1 MKENVRLI
9 KYLWGLTIGS
19 FFLTYLVSANMEYE
33 WVSINQK
40 WISNNFLFAVFGGT
54 FTGLLVTLLMEYR
67 HYSLN
72 KNRAKNTCYMSIL
85 SLYAQLQIYYHNLI
99 RAKNDNV
106 IITDRLIDVE
116 VINQNSQTI
125 KNVEYVPIKKD
136 DLELFIS
143 DFNIEYDNSITSLIL
158 DSNFLSQAILM
169 DRIENIKKLGQEV
182 NITYQSP
189 YVKKVVDILLSKS
202 SSLVEDV
209 SGYAQRIAKICD
221 REKDWER
228 FKQTVILYEQSYKM
242 TSLEEFL
249 LKNKECG
256 ENV

>member
-1 MKENVRLI
+1 M
-9 KYLWGLTIGS
+9 
-19 FFLTYLVSANMEYE
+19 
-33 WVSINQK
+33 
-40 WISNNFLFAVFGGT
+40 
-54 FTGLLVTLLMEYR
+54 
-67 HYSLN
+67 
-72 KNRAKNTCYMSIL
+72 
-85 SLYAQLQIYYHNLI
+85 
-99 RAKNDNV
+99 
-106 IITDRLIDVE
+106 
-116 VINQNSQTI
+116 
-125 KNVEYVPIKKD
+125 EYVPIKKD

-169 DRIENIKKLGQEV
+169 DKIENVKKLGQEV

-249 LKNKECG
+249 LKNKGCG

>member
-1 MKENVRLI
+1 
-9 KYLWGLTIGS
+9 
-19 FFLTYLVSANMEYE
+19 
-33 WVSINQK
+33 
-40 WISNNFLFAVFGGT
+40 
-54 FTGLLVTLLMEYR
+54 
-67 HYSLN
+67 
-72 KNRAKNTCYMSIL
+72 MSIL

-158 DSNFLSQAILM
+158 DSKFLSQAILM
-169 DRIENIKKLGQEV
+169 DKIENIKKLGQEV

-249 LKNKECG
+249 LKNKGCG